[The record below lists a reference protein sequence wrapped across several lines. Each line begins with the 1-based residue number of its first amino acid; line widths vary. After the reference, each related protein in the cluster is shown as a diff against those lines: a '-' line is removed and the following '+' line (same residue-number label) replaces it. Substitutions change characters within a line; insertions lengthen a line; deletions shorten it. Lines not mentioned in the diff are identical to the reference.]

1 MFKDHEFDPV
11 TPEEEARR
19 RQEEEFARRVRRE
32 VLRIERGE
40 ADEDIRA
47 DMEREE
53 EEKAEEE
60 ERQRRERR
68 RKASTFWQLFS
79 GTILVHEGVSKYYP
93 YMLSIAGMFFLSIAV
108 MFTTLHLDMKYSRLE
123 REVQILRERSI
134 SCRNS
139 VTAAPPTRPS
149 SNGCANAASS
159 LPTRRRR
166 AKSSKTDGR

>member
-93 YMLSIAGMFFLSIAV
+93 YMLTIAGMFFLSIVV
-108 MFTTLHLDMKYSRLE
+108 MFWSLHLDMRYTRLE
-123 REVQILRERSI
+123 RDVQKLRERSI
-134 SCRNS
+134 RMQEQRYQRTTHSAIVRQLEARGIELYDPL
-139 VTAAPPTRPS
+139 VP
-149 SNGCANAASS
+149 GEII
-159 LPTRRRR
+159 
-166 AKSSKTDGR
+166 DD

>member
-1 MFKDHEFDPV
+1 M
-11 TPEEEARR
+11 
-19 RQEEEFARRVRRE
+19 RRE

-108 MFTTLHLDMKYSRLE
+108 MFTALHLDMKYSRLY
-123 REVQILRERSI
+123 REVQMLRERS
-134 SCRNS
+134 
-139 VTAAPPTRPS
+139 TRLQEQRFRHTTHS
-149 SNGCANAASS
+149 AI
-159 LPTRRRR
+159 LEELRRRGI
-166 AKSSKTDGR
+166 DLYDPVVPGEILDD

>member
-108 MFTTLHLDMKYSRLE
+108 MFTALHLDMKYSRLY
-123 REVQILRERSI
+123 REVQMLRERS
-134 SCRNS
+134 
-139 VTAAPPTRPS
+139 TRLQEQRFRHTTHS
-149 SNGCANAASS
+149 AI
-159 LPTRRRR
+159 LEELRRRGI
-166 AKSSKTDGR
+166 DLYDPVVPGEILDD

>member
-60 ERQRRERR
+60 ERQRRELRSENIDEQAR
-68 RKASTFWQLFS
+68 HY
-79 GTILVHEGVSKYYP
+79 G
-93 YMLSIAGMFFLSIAV
+93 
-108 MFTTLHLDMKYSRLE
+108 LE
-123 REVQILRERSI
+123 RQPGETDLELKKRIAFLKQAE
-134 SCRNS
+134 
-139 VTAAPPTRPS
+139 
-149 SNGCANAASS
+149 
-159 LPTRRRR
+159 RR
-166 AKSSKTDGR
+166 AGNR

>member
-79 GTILVHEGVSKYYP
+79 WA
-93 YMLSIAGMFFLSIAV
+93 AGAGPGRMCEPCRR
-108 MFTTLHLDMKYSRLE
+108 HP
-123 REVQILRERSI
+123 RS
-134 SCRNS
+134 SF
-139 VTAAPPTRPS
+139 
-149 SNGCANAASS
+149 
-159 LPTRRRR
+159 RR
-166 AKSSKTDGR
+166 AGSYIP

>member
-60 ERQRRERR
+60 ERQRPCAHAALGLRRECPYIADGREDRR
-68 RKASTFWQLFS
+68 RPERLLRRFPAARR
-79 GTILVHEGVSKYYP
+79 P
-93 YMLSIAGMFFLSIAV
+93 CAAAGERCGFC
-108 MFTTLHLDMKYSRLE
+108 RLW
-123 REVQILRERSI
+123 
-134 SCRNS
+134 
-139 VTAAPPTRPS
+139 
-149 SNGCANAASS
+149 
-159 LPTRRRR
+159 
-166 AKSSKTDGR
+166 DGKPGRCSDDLE

>member
-53 EEKAEEE
+53 EEKAEVE

-68 RKASTFWQLFS
+68 VRVIPEPGRPRKAGVLPQLRGLHGLPVLHQPERPPVEPQPVFAAQPRLPRLRFRHPRRV
-79 GTILVHEGVSKYYP
+79 GIKRGITGHIHGIIDH
-93 YMLSIAGMFFLSIAV
+93 IAFHHSCPQYVERRSRDRFQMGLCRFLKI
-108 MFTTLHLDMKYSRLE
+108 
-123 REVQILRERSI
+123 I
-134 SCRNS
+134 S
-139 VTAAPPTRPS
+139 V
-149 SNGCANAASS
+149 
-159 LPTRRRR
+159 
-166 AKSSKTDGR
+166 

>member
-93 YMLSIAGMFFLSIAV
+93 YMLSIA
-108 MFTTLHLDMKYSRLE
+108 KC
-123 REVQILRERSI
+123 RSCANAR
-134 SCRNS
+134 SACRNS

>member
-53 EEKAEEE
+53 
-60 ERQRRERR
+60 ERR

-134 SCRNS
+134 RLQEQRYRRTTHSAIVERLRERGIEL
-139 VTAAPPTRPS
+139 TDPPAPGEIIE
-149 SNGCANAASS
+149 N
-159 LPTRRRR
+159 
-166 AKSSKTDGR
+166 

>member
-68 RKASTFWQLFS
+68 RKASTFS

-134 SCRNS
+134 RLQEQRYRRTTHSAIVERLRERDIEL
-139 VTAAPPTRPS
+139 TDPPAPGEIIE
-149 SNGCANAASS
+149 N
-159 LPTRRRR
+159 
-166 AKSSKTDGR
+166 

>member
-79 GTILVHEGVSKYYP
+79 GTILVHEGVSKY
-93 YMLSIAGMFFLSIAV
+93 
-108 MFTTLHLDMKYSRLE
+108 
-123 REVQILRERSI
+123 
-134 SCRNS
+134 
-139 VTAAPPTRPS
+139 
-149 SNGCANAASS
+149 
-159 LPTRRRR
+159 
-166 AKSSKTDGR
+166 

>member
-1 MFKDHEFDPV
+1 MFKDHEFAPV

-60 ERQRRERR
+60 ERLKNAPLQVEVTRRE
-68 RKASTFWQLFS
+68 K
-79 GTILVHEGVSKYYP
+79 KP
-93 YMLSIAGMFFLSIAV
+93 
-108 MFTTLHLDMKYSRLE
+108 
-123 REVQILRERSI
+123 
-134 SCRNS
+134 
-139 VTAAPPTRPS
+139 RPH
-149 SNGCANAASS
+149 
-159 LPTRRRR
+159 
-166 AKSSKTDGR
+166 KKK

>member
-53 EEKAEEE
+53 EEKA
-60 ERQRRERR
+60 
-68 RKASTFWQLFS
+68 
-79 GTILVHEGVSKYYP
+79 
-93 YMLSIAGMFFLSIAV
+93 
-108 MFTTLHLDMKYSRLE
+108 
-123 REVQILRERSI
+123 
-134 SCRNS
+134 
-139 VTAAPPTRPS
+139 
-149 SNGCANAASS
+149 AASS
-159 LPTRRRR
+159 FLFINTGNQ
-166 AKSSKTDGR
+166 SSKHGIFTIRARYFHKITRHVTMNNKQRYDE

>member
-19 RQEEEFARRVRRE
+19 KQEEEFARRVRRE

-93 YMLSIAGMFFLSIAV
+93 YS
-108 MFTTLHLDMKYSRLE
+108 SR
-123 REVQILRERSI
+123 S
-134 SCRNS
+134 
-139 VTAAPPTRPS
+139 
-149 SNGCANAASS
+149 
-159 LPTRRRR
+159 R
-166 AKSSKTDGR
+166 ACSF